1 MASSRVDPHYL
12 VAFAAVCPNI
22 FVLLDTRHVIS
33 ISSVTP
39 IRGEI
44 TEIIGGTSS
53 GRTSHLLTCL
63 RDVVSRGETAAL
75 VDTEETFDPRSAARA
90 GLDLRRLLWVRC
102 RGHRDVA
109 LRAADMLVRCPGF
122 ALVALDLGERM
133 PRLPP
138 TLAFRL
144 KFAVRRTDVA
154 LLIVGRR
161 RLTGSSAALAI
172 ETLREKIEWVGPGPA
187 ATRLA
192 RVRTTTRV
200 LRSRR
205 AAPGWPPSLWWSA

>member
-1 MASSRVDPHYL
+1 MHDHRPHEGAPSTGGPTPKRV
-12 VAFAAVCPNI
+12 V
-22 FVLLDTRHVIS
+22 
-33 ISSVTP
+33 P

-44 TEIIGGTSS
+44 TEIVGALSS
-53 GRTSHLLTCL
+53 GRTSHLVACL
-63 RDVVSRGETAAL
+63 RDVVSRCETADL
-75 VDTEETFDPRSAARA
+75 VDTDETFDPAFASQA
-90 GLDLRRLLWVRC
+90 GVDLRRLLWVRC
-102 RGHRDVA
+102 GGHRDVA

-122 ALVALDLGERM
+122 ALVALDLGERV
-133 PRLPP
+133 PRLST

-172 ETLREKIEWVGPGPA
+172 ETLREGIEWAGPGPVP
-187 ATRLA
+187 TRLA

-200 LRSRR
+200 LRSRH
-205 AAPGWPPSLWWSA
+205 AASGWSPSLWWSA

>member
-1 MASSRVDPHYL
+1 MHDHRPHEGAPSTGGPTPKRV
-12 VAFAAVCPNI
+12 V
-22 FVLLDTRHVIS
+22 
-33 ISSVTP
+33 P

-44 TEIIGGTSS
+44 TEIVGALSS
-53 GRTSHLLTCL
+53 GRTSHLVACL
-63 RDVVSRGETAAL
+63 RDVVSRCETAAL
-75 VDTEETFDPRSAARA
+75 VDTDETFDPAFASQA
-90 GLDLRRLLWVRC
+90 GVDLRRLLWVRC
-102 RGHRDVA
+102 GGHRDVA

-122 ALVALDLGERM
+122 ALVALDLGEGV
-133 PRLPP
+133 PRLST

-172 ETLREKIEWVGPGPA
+172 ETLREGIEWAGPGPVP
-187 ATRLA
+187 TRLA

-200 LRSRR
+200 LRSRG
-205 AAPGWPPSLWWSA
+205 AASSWSPSLWWSV